1 MKFLRERRLRTDI
14 FITFSALI
22 LASVVCEII
31 YSSNANK
38 EIILQFEKKHYS
50 KKLSLMTANWLNS
63 YFTQVGLVV
72 DILSKNNIIQEN
84 GKNSYGEDN
93 SNFADFEELFKV
105 ALKKTPFTLTFQVAL
120 NDGSMLQVRNI
131 HELSSFQ
138 TDPIT
143 PLPSYASYVIR
154 KMEYIPGN
162 AELAESWEYMNE
174 DFTPIIKETLPFA
187 QYDVRERSWY
197 INTFVNKKLLW
208 SDAYIL
214 KTTKVAGITVSSPI
228 LSAENKNVSGIVSVD
243 FSLNDFK
250 ELLKSLT
257 LTEHS
262 TIRLINDKNEILAS
276 SIQNEQITSKNDD
289 LSVLPKVMDI
299 DDEILQIAAKNLLGT
314 NDNIVNYRD
323 SKDNEY
329 IASKQKLNGVPF
341 SILVTTPQ
349 SDFTDGLNKLQINT
363 LLLSLI
369 VLLFSSIT
377 IFWLSRRISHP
388 ITQLCKFAVAIGKM
402 DFEHQIKLPRSE
414 IFEIKELASAMKI
427 METSIV
433 ALSKYTPN
441 GLVKEALKTKEKV
454 SIGGMT
460 KEVTLL
466 FSDIEKFSTISEK
479 LPAEYLI
486 LHLSEY
492 FDELTQNIMEHN
504 GTIDKYIGDAIM
516 AVWGAQA
523 IDECQCINACAAAL
537 DCCQLLKKLKE
548 KWVSLGKPPLPTRFG
563 LHSGMA
569 VVGNVGSQDRMNFT
583 AIGNSVDI
591 ASSLEE
597 ANKVYGTQILASETI
612 ERKARD
618 KVLFRVID
626 KVAVNGAKN
635 GIVIFEP
642 VCSLKNA
649 NDMYYKMLEL
659 CSKSKEAFE
668 LYQTQK
674 FGEALKLYKE
684 ISEMFPEKA
693 HSIAPLITRCEEFA
707 AIPPKDWDGVHRLWR

>member
-1 MKFLRERRLRTDI
+1 MKFFKERRLRTDI
-14 FITFSALI
+14 FITFSVLI
-22 LASVVCEII
+22 LVSITCETL
-31 YSSNANK
+31 YSSNTYKN
-38 EIILQFEKKHYS
+38 IVLQFEKDFYS
-50 KKLSLMTANWLNS
+50 KKFSSVAANWIDS
-63 YFTQVGLVV
+63 YFNQVSLIVS
-72 DILSKNNIIQEN
+72 ILSKNGLNQNDEN
-84 GKNSYGEDN
+84 T
-93 SNFADFEELFKV
+93 SNFADFAELFKV
-105 ALKKTPFTLTFQVAL
+105 ALKKTPFCLTFQVAL
-120 NDGSMLQVRNI
+120 NDGCMLQVRNI

-138 TDPIT
+138 TDPTT
-143 PLPSYASYVIR
+143 PLPPYASYIIR

-162 AELAESWEYMNE
+162 TELTESWEYMNE

-197 INTFVNKKLLW
+197 INTSVNKKLLW
-208 SDAYIL
+208 SEAYIL

-257 LTEHS
+257 ITEHS

-289 LSVLPKVMDI
+289 LSVLPKVIDI

-314 NDNIVNYRD
+314 NDNHVIYQD
-323 SKDNEY
+323 SNGNEY
-329 IASKQKLNGVPF
+329 AASKQKLNSVPF
-341 SILVTTPQ
+341 SVLTTAPQ
-349 SDFTDGLNKLQINT
+349 SDLTNDFDKLQINT
-363 LLLSLI
+363 FLLSI
-369 VLLFSSIT
+369 FVFLLSSGV
-377 IFWLSRRISHP
+377 IFLLSRRITYP
-388 ITQLCKFAVAIGKM
+388 ITQIFNYAIAIQKM
-402 DFEHQIKLPRSE
+402 ELDEHLELPKSN
-414 IFEIKELASAMKI
+414 IFEIKKLSAA
-427 METSIV
+427 METMKTSIAV
-433 ALSKYTPN
+433 FSKYAPKK
-441 GLVKEALKTKEKV
+441 LVEKV
-454 SIGGMT
+454 LKSEEVAGIGGMT